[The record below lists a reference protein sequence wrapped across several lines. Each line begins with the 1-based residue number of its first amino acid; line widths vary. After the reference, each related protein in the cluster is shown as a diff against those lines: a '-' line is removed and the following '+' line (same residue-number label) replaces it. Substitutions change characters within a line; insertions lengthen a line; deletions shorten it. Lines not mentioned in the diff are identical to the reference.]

1 MIREKPILSS
11 GDRGFVFLFYNS
23 VINLQSA
30 NTAGYL
36 GVKYGNY
43 RSHDLLDLVS
53 KNFKGILI
61 DSHKVKE
68 LQSNWV
74 SQSEI
79 INFSV
84 KYRFIWFY
92 FRCMNS
98 LDRFLMKIYILITL
112 WNCVII
118 QTNNFPSLSQALS
131 MGINTYYCLRS
142 IDLSLRSL
150 ATKSTL
156 KFWWIVKGPPFYREL
171 FYAPQIDQFIQQ
183 MPAFID

>member
-84 KYRFIWFY
+84 KYRFI
-92 FRCMNS
+92 
-98 LDRFLMKIYILITL
+98 
-112 WNCVII
+112 
-118 QTNNFPSLSQALS
+118 
-131 MGINTYYCLRS
+131 
-142 IDLSLRSL
+142 
-150 ATKSTL
+150 
-156 KFWWIVKGPPFYREL
+156 
-171 FYAPQIDQFIQQ
+171 
-183 MPAFID
+183 